1 MGWGNRRTIE
11 FALLSSNIRHYIGRM
26 TPFRTANSFRKWS
39 TLAALFACAPISS
52 ALTDEK
58 TEGTANPVPIP
69 SLEDEKAILSTIQ
82 YPEGM
87 VAKLFAREPD
97 VQDPTAITFDDQNR
111 LYIAETH
118 RFERGVEDN
127 RRNPWVA
134 DDYKLTTTAER
145 LEMYKKYADKKP
157 LSYFTK
163 YSEKIRVI
171 EDRDGDGKADHA
183 TVFADGFNDPLDG
196 TAAGILALDGKI
208 YFACIP
214 HVWLLED
221 TDGDLKADK
230 RESLQD
236 GYGISVSLSGHD
248 LNGFVL
254 GPDNRIWFTIGD
266 RGYNLKTKE
275 GRHLYSQYEGAVFR
289 MERDGS
295 ELEVVHTGLRNPKE
309 IAFDRYGNLFSVD
322 NEADMQD
329 MARVVHVVEG
339 AYSGWQRGHQA
350 FQKFTNL
357 IYGTRRNDTNWMRE
371 RHWDM
376 DSPLRPAA
384 ILAPAGWVSK
394 GPSGLAYN
402 PGTGLSEKWDNHFF
416 VCDFVGANSAVIGFR
431 MEPNG
436 AGFKVERKENFVS
449 GMLPTDIEFGYDGKA
464 YVTDYV
470 GSWPTHGFGNVFT
483 FEDPKE
489 TAKPETK
496 EVRELFAN
504 GIEKL
509 PTDKLAALLRHTD
522 MRVRLRAQLALA
534 ENRENREIFFA
545 AAADHKADITTRLHG
560 VWGLGNLARLKKD
573 EKSAEMLTVFF
584 MADDAKIRGQAVQ
597 ALGDSGY
604 NLFGYIIDF
613 LYDTDPYTQMLSAIA
628 IGKLGTKNEIPALM
642 GLIEINNDKDE
653 YIRHGA
659 VQGMVTIGDADTI
672 YAFAKSESPA
682 VRRAVVLALRRFKDA
697 RIGHF
702 LNDPDLSIAV
712 EAVQAI
718 NDEMIEGAR
727 PALAAATHL
736 LGKSTWAVDQR
747 ILNAMIRAGGDENVR
762 RLLAVAADE
771 SLSDDART
779 EALWLVGRF
788 DKHPPTD
795 PTTGM
800 YRPITEERSIEKLLP
815 EIRAALKPL
824 LTSATDNL
832 LVEVIGAAG
841 KFGVEIPR
849 EALIAQLTGTKIR
862 ADVRLAALKRLEKE
876 AAEDFPETLAKLT
889 KDPDAGVR
897 GAALESLGRL
907 SPNRAFEVAAEI
919 LSSGKPDDQQ
929 RAYALLAKLDHPQA
943 AGIILERL
951 ENLPAQP
958 AAVRLDIL
966 EAAAKRREAELK
978 DSLAKYEV
986 GLDKSDPLAAFN
998 VTLEGGN
1005 VDNGRRIFY
1014 NHGAANCVQCHKVGP
1029 RAGGEAGP
1037 VLDGLGQRQ
1046 DAAYILESIVDPNA
1060 KLTPGYSAIALTM
1073 NDGRIIAGMLMKET
1087 DTEIVIRNIETKG
1100 ETVCLKSDIKTRPPA
1115 ISTMPPMGLILSKT
1129 EIRDLVAFLSSLK

>member
-1 MGWGNRRTIE
+1 MQAPFSDFTMKHRFP
-11 FALLSSNIRHYIGRM
+11 FA
-26 TPFRTANSFRKWS
+26 
-39 TLAALFACAPISS
+39 LAALLASTLFSP
-52 ALTDEK
+52 ALTDEI

-69 SLEDEKAILSTIQ
+69 SLDQEKAILATIKA
-82 YPEGM
+82 PEGM
-87 VAKLFAREPD
+87 VTKLFAREPD
-97 VQDPTAITFDDQNR
+97 VQDPTAITFDEQNR

-171 EDRDGDGKADHA
+171 EDRDGDGKCDHA
-183 TVFADGFNDPLDG
+183 TIFAEGFNNPLDG
-196 TAAGILALDGKI
+196 TAAGVMALDGKI

-230 RESLQD
+230 RESLQE

-266 RGYNLKTKE
+266 RGYNLKTKD
-275 GRHLYSQYEGAVFR
+275 GRHLYSQYSGAVFR

-295 ELEVVHTGLRNPKE
+295 NLEVVHTGLRNPKE

-329 MARVVHVVEG
+329 MARVVDVVEG
-339 AYSGWQRGHQA
+339 AHSGWQRGHQA

-357 IYGTRRNDTNWMRE
+357 IYGTRRHDTNWMRE

-376 DSPLRPAA
+376 HSPLRPRA

-449 GMLPTDIEFGYDGKA
+449 GMLCTDIEFGYDSKA

-470 GSWPTHGFGNVFT
+470 GSWPTHGFGNIFT

-496 EVRELFAN
+496 EVRTLFAN
-504 GIEKL
+504 GINKME
-509 PTDKLAALLRHTD
+509 PQELAKLLRHPD
-522 MRVRLRAQLALA
+522 MRVRLRAQIALA
-534 ENRENREIFFA
+534 ENTANREILMA
-545 AAADHKADITTRLHG
+545 ATRAAEPITARLHG

-573 EKSAEMLTVFF
+573 GESAKQLVLLLSDSEPKV
-584 MADDAKIRGQAVQ
+584 RGQAVQ
-597 ALGDSGY
+597 ALGDAGHKAG
-604 NLFGYIIDF
+604 LHAATA
-613 LYDTDPYTQMLSAIA
+613 LLTDSDLRTRMLAAIA
-628 IGKLGTKNEIPALM
+628 TGKLGNKGQVPALM
-642 GLIEINNDKDE
+642 SLVEDNNDKDE
-653 YIRHGA
+653 YVRHGA
-659 VQGMVTIGDADTI
+659 IQGMILIGDADAVFA
-672 YAFAKSESPA
+672 YAKDKSPS

-697 RIGHF
+697 RIGTF
-702 LNDPDLSIAV
+702 LQDTDLSIAV

-727 PALAAATHL
+727 GDLAAATHL
-736 LGKSTWAVDQR
+736 LGKSTWVVDLR

-762 RLLAVAADE
+762 RLLAVAADA
-771 SLSDDART
+771 SLSEDART

-800 YRPITEERSIEKLLP
+800 YRPIPEERSIEKVLP
-815 EIRAALKPL
+815 AIRASLESM
-824 LTSATDNL
+824 LTSATGNL
-832 LVEVIGAAG
+832 LVEAMGLAG
-841 KFGVEIPR
+841 KFDVKIPR
-849 EALIAQLTGTKIR
+849 EALLNQLTGAKNPT
-862 ADVRLAALKRLEKE
+862 DLRLAALKRLESE
-876 AAEDFPETLAKLT
+876 VTGDFPAMLAKLT
-889 KDPDAGVR
+889 ADGDPRVR

-907 SPNRAFEVAAEI
+907 SPDLAFTVVTEI
-919 LSSGKPDDQQ
+919 LSTGKPDDQQ
-929 RAYALLAKLDHPQA
+929 RAIALLANLKHPKASATLLDLTKKLHAQA
-943 AGIILERL
+943 A
-951 ENLPAQP
+951 
-958 AAVRLDIL
+958 AVQLDIL
-966 EAAAKRREAELK
+966 NAAGKRTEPEFKTALAEYEAT
-978 DSLAKYEV
+978 
-986 GLDKSDPLAAFN
+986 LDKNDPLAAFHIAR
-998 VTLEGGN
+998 EGGN
-1005 VDNGRRIFY
+1005 VENGRRIFY
-1014 NHGAANCVQCHKVGP
+1014 NSGAANCIQCHKIGE

-1037 VLDGLGQRQ
+1037 KLDGMGKRQ
-1046 DAAYILESIVDPNA
+1046 DAAYILESIVNPSA
-1060 KLTPGYSAIALTM
+1060 KLAAGYSAIAVTM
-1073 NDGRIIAGMLMKET
+1073 NDGTIVAGMLMKET
-1087 DTEIVIRNIETKG
+1087 ETEVVVRDITTNK
-1100 ETVCLKSDIKTRPPA
+1100 ETVCLKSDIKTIPPA
-1115 ISTMPPMGLILSKT
+1115 MSTMPPMGLILSKA

>member
-1 MGWGNRRTIE
+1 
-11 FALLSSNIRHYIGRM
+11 M

-69 SLEDEKAILSTIQ
+69 TLEDEKAILSTIQ

-157 LSYFTK
+157 LSYYTK

-339 AYSGWQRGHQA
+339 AHSGWQRGHQA

-431 MEPNG
+431 MEPDG

-470 GSWPTHGFGNVFT
+470 GSWPTHGFGNIFT

-496 EVRELFAN
+496 EVRALFAK
-504 GIEKL
+504 GINKL
-509 PTDKLAALLRHTD
+509 PPAELAKLLRHPD

-534 ENRENREIFFA
+534 ENTANREILLSA
-545 AAADHKADITTRLHG
+545 TGSGEAIATRLHG
-560 VWGLGNLARLKKD
+560 VWGLGNLARLKND
-573 EKSAEMLTVFF
+573 GEAAEALVKLCSDTDGKV
-584 MADDAKIRGQAVQ
+584 RGQAVQ
-597 ALGDSGY
+597 ALGDAQSKAA
-604 NLFGYIIDF
+604 
-613 LYDTDPYTQMLSAIA
+613 SAAAIA
-628 IGKLGTKNEIPALM
+628 LLKDPAPRTRMLAAIALGKLGTKEQVPALM
-642 GLIEINNDKDE
+642 ALVDANNDTDE
-653 YIRHGA
+653 YVRHGA
-659 VQGMVTIGDADTI
+659 VQGMVTLGDADAI
-672 YAFAKSESPA
+672 YAFAKHESPA
-682 VRRAVVLALRRFKDA
+682 VRRAAVLAFRRMQDA
-697 RIGHF
+697 RVGHF
-702 LNDPDLSIAV
+702 LKDAELSIAV

-771 SLSDDART
+771 SLSHDART

-824 LTSATDNL
+824 LTSASDNL

-907 SPNRAFEVAAEI
+907 SPNRAFGVAAEI

-929 RAYALLAKLDHPQA
+929 RAFALLAKLDHPQA

-951 ENLPAQP
+951 ENLSVQP

-966 EAAAKRREAELK
+966 EAAAKRPEAELK
-978 DSLAKYEV
+978 DALAKYEA
-986 GLDKSDPLAAFN
+986 GIDKSDPLAAFN

-1087 DTEIVIRNIETKG
+1087 DTEIVIRNIETKE

>member
-1 MGWGNRRTIE
+1 M
-11 FALLSSNIRHYIGRM
+11 AMQH
-26 TPFRTANSFRKWS
+26 PQNSGTQWCV
-39 TLAALFACAPISS
+39 LAALVSS
-52 ALTDEK
+52 VLTATALTDEDAGK
-58 TEGTANPVPIP
+58 TEGTANPEPIP
-69 SLEDEKAILSTIQ
+69 SVNPDEALLSTIKF
-82 YPEGM
+82 PAGM

-97 VQDPTAITFDDQNR
+97 VQDPTAITFDEQNR

-134 DDYKLTTTAER
+134 DDYKLTSTAER

-171 EDRDGDGKADHA
+171 EDRDGDGKCDHA
-183 TVFADGFNDPLDG
+183 TIYGDGFNNPLDG
-196 TAAGILALDGKI
+196 TAAGVMALDGKI

-221 TDGDLKADK
+221 TDGDLVADK

-266 RGYNLKTKE
+266 RGYNLKTRE
-275 GRHLYSQYEGAVFR
+275 GRHLYSQYSGAVFR

-295 ELEVVHTGLRNPKE
+295 GLEVVHTGLRNPKE

-329 MARVVHVVEG
+329 MARVVDVVEG
-339 AYSGWQRGHQA
+339 AHSGWQRGHQA

-357 IYGTRRNDTNWMRE
+357 IYGTRRHDTNWMRE

-376 DSPLRPAA
+376 DSPLRPRA

-449 GMLPTDIEFGYDGKA
+449 GMLCTDIEFGYDSKA

-470 GSWPTHGFGNVFT
+470 GSWPTHGFGNIFT

-496 EVRELFAN
+496 AVRTLFAK
-504 GIEKL
+504 GINKME
-509 PTDKLAALLRHTD
+509 PQELAKLLRHPD
-522 MRVRLRAQLALA
+522 MRVRLRAQVALA
-534 ENRENREIFFA
+534 GDMANRDILIA
-545 AAADHKADITTRLHG
+545 ATGTPEPVATRLHG

-573 EKSAEMLTVFF
+573 DAAAVALVKLCS
-584 MADDAKIRGQAVQ
+584 DGDAKVRGQAVQ
-597 ALGDSGY
+597 AIGDAGY
-604 NLFGYIIDF
+604 KPGIIAAVS
-613 LYDTDPYTQMLSAIA
+613 LLTDPDPRTRMLTAIA
-628 IGKLGTKNEIPALM
+628 IGKLGSKDQVPALM
-642 GLIEINNDKDE
+642 GLVEENNDKDE
-653 YIRHGA
+653 YVRHGA
-659 VQGMVTIGDADTI
+659 IQGMILIGDADAVF
-672 YAFAKSESPA
+672 AFADHKSPA

-697 RIGHF
+697 RIGTF
-702 LNDPDLSIAV
+702 LKDTDLSIAV

-727 PALAAATHL
+727 PDLAAATDL
-736 LGKSTWAVDQR
+736 LGKSTWAVDLR
-747 ILNAMIRAGGDENVR
+747 ILNAMIRAGGDDNVR
-762 RLLAVAADE
+762 RLLAVAVDT
-771 SLSDDART
+771 SFSDDART

-800 YRPITEERSIEKLLP
+800 YRPITEERSIGKVLP
-815 EIRAALKPL
+815 EIRAALEPM
-824 LTSATDNL
+824 LTSATGNL
-832 LVEVIGAAG
+832 LVEAMGLAG
-841 KFGVEIPR
+841 KFDVKIPR
-849 EALIAQLTGTKIR
+849 VALVNQLTGTKNSS
-862 ADVRLAALKRLEKE
+862 DLRLAALKRLESE
-876 AAEDFPETLAKLT
+876 MTGDFPEMLVKLT
-889 KDPDAGVR
+889 ADGDPRVR

-907 SPNRAFEVAAEI
+907 SPDLAFTVVTGI
-919 LSSGKPDDQQ
+919 LSAGKPDDRQ
-929 RAYALLAKLDHPQA
+929 RAIALLANLKHPKASSTLLD
-943 AGIILERL
+943 LTKT
-951 ENLPAQP
+951 LPAQA
-958 AAVRLDIL
+958 AAVQLDIL
-966 EAAAKRREAELK
+966 NAAGKRPEPEFKAALAEYEAT
-978 DSLAKYEV
+978 
-986 GLDKSDPLAAFN
+986 LDKNDPLAAFHIAR
-998 VTLEGGN
+998 EGGN
-1005 VDNGRRIFY
+1005 VENGRRIFY
-1014 NHGAANCVQCHKVGP
+1014 NSGAANCIQCHKIGE

-1037 VLDGLGQRQ
+1037 KLDGMGKRQ
-1046 DAAYILESIVDPNA
+1046 DAAYILESIVNPSA
-1060 KLTPGYSAIALTM
+1060 KLAAGYSAIAVTM
-1073 NDGRIIAGMLMKET
+1073 NDGTIVAGMLMKET
-1087 DTEIVIRNIETKG
+1087 ETEVVVRDITTNK
-1100 ETVCLKSDIKTRPPA
+1100 ETVCLKSAIKTLPPA
-1115 ISTMPPMGLILSKT
+1115 MSTMPPMGAILSKA